1 MPLRTENNV
10 QKEFGVMNINRLAQI
25 ALSLVLIVFTIA
37 ASNYMKN
44 SVYRLENE
52 LRKINQGIQTD
63 IETIHVLNAEWSKLN
78 NPARL
83 RALVANHIAL
93 NPIKAEQI
101 INYSALPFNYETGES
116 RKEIARRNIADYAR
130 NNRNLK
136 KLANAAR

>member
-1 MPLRTENNV
+1 
-10 QKEFGVMNINRLAQI
+10 MNINRLAQI

-52 LRKINQGIQTD
+52 LRQINQGIQTD

>member
-1 MPLRTENNV
+1 
-10 QKEFGVMNINRLAQI
+10 
-25 ALSLVLIVFTIA
+25 
-37 ASNYMKN
+37 MKN

-52 LRKINQGIQTD
+52 LRQINQDIQTD
-63 IETIHVLNAEWSKLN
+63 IETIHILNAEWSKLN